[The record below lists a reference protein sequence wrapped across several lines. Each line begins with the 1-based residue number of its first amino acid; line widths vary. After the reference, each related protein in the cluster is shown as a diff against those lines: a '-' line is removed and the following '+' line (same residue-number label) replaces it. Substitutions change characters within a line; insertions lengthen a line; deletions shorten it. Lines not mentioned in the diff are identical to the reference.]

1 MSDLKNK
8 KANIIRTKLL
18 LLISNEQTEKKE
30 KKNLKMLN
38 SIPIEEIN
46 SQYHLKNFKIT
57 LDNKIING
65 GKNLCMS
72 FSSKD
77 ETKNI
82 KNSNNN
88 KKNENLKYIKR
99 KNPIFA
105 FEFTKDLESI
115 KIKSKRKI
123 SEFKLKSFKEKKKK
137 KKTDKN
143 RKTKNNRNP
152 KKLYSFFKTISK
164 NFY

>member
-1 MSDLKNK
+1 
-8 KANIIRTKLL
+8 
-18 LLISNEQTEKKE
+18 
-30 KKNLKMLN
+30 
-38 SIPIEEIN
+38 
-46 SQYHLKNFKIT
+46 
-57 LDNKIING
+57 
-65 GKNLCMS
+65 MS

-82 KNSNNN
+82 KNNNNNNN

-123 SEFKLKSFKEKKKK
+123 SEFKLKSFKEK
-137 KKTDKN
+137 
-143 RKTKNNRNP
+143 RKKNNYIWRYEFD
-152 KKLYSFFKTISK
+152 LHQDF
-164 NFY
+164 